1 MKKIAFLA
9 ATTCAVIASPA
20 MAQLQNTTGTITL
33 SGTVASK
40 CYVGSDNTVT
50 TFSASHAFGELA
62 KADGTLR
69 SGLNTELDADTTMDF
84 TIKCNSGNP
93 TVTISRTAMANVATA
108 ATGYANSISYNA
120 IVLVDPATGSSVTFD
135 TDAGTA
141 PLATGP
147 LGSPLKATGP
157 NVHVTADTFAATGI
171 LVAGSYSGTITVV
184 ISPT

>member
-9 ATTCAVIASPA
+9 AAACAAIASPA
-20 MAQLQNTTGTITL
+20 MAQQTTTGTITL

-40 CYVGSDNTVT
+40 CYVGSNNTTT

-62 KADGTLR
+62 QADGTLR
-69 SGLNTELDADTTMDF
+69 SGLATELDGDATMDF
-84 TIKCNSGNP
+84 TIKCNSANP
-93 TVTISRTAMANVATA
+93 TVTISRTPMANVATA
-108 ATGYANSISYNA
+108 ATGYANSISYNG
-120 IVLVDPATGSSVTFD
+120 IVLVDPASGPSVTFD

-147 LGSPLKATGP
+147 LGGPLKATGP

-171 LVAGSYSGTITVV
+171 LVAGAYSGVITIV